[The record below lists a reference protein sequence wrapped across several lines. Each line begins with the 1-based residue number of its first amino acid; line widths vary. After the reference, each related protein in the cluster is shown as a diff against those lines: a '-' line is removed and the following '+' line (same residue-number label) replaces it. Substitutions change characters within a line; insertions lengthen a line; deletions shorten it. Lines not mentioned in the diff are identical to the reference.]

1 MGEPGKRKH
10 YIIDKG
16 IDVDEEIKIYPFRS
30 DLRDSI
36 KKVEETT
43 DQKVIGIIYDDT
55 YTIELMTQKKDED
68 E

>member
-1 MGEPGKRKH
+1 MEAGKRKH

-16 IDVDEEIKIYPFRS
+16 IDADEEIKIYPFRS
-30 DLRDSI
+30 DLLDSI

-43 DQKVIGIIYDDT
+43 DQKVIGIICDDT
-55 YTIELMTQKKDED
+55 YTIELMTQKKDKD

>member
-1 MGEPGKRKH
+1 MEAGKRKH

-55 YTIELMTQKKDED
+55 YTIELMTQKKDKD

>member
-1 MGEPGKRKH
+1 MEAGKRKH

-30 DLRDSI
+30 DLLDSI

-43 DQKVIGIIYDDT
+43 DQRVIGIIYDDT
-55 YTIELMTQKKDED
+55 YTIELMTQKKDKD